1 MLVERNGKLGATS
14 FAGIGMILAG
24 TFAMLLAGLGVST
37 AGATQPNP
45 EHQVTLCHRTDSYTN
60 PYREITVDVASVL
73 NTEGHDSHDGRIF
86 FPDIPKHEQWGD
98 IIPPFDFGPGEQ
110 YAGQNYGTD
119 GQAIL
124 AAGCTVASVTATT
137 AELTTTTEGSTEST
151 TTTTVGS
158 STTGAATT
166 TTTDEST
173 TTEPGQETTTSGNTN
188 VTVGGVTTGSS
199 TVPIGGLGTPGGVVP
214 GAADNGSGDLPFTGS
229 PVGMLLGV
237 GLALIASGFGLVV
250 RRRRMGA

>member
-14 FAGIGMILAG
+14 FAGIGMILVG

-45 EHQVTLCHRTDSYTN
+45 EHQVTLCHRTDSYSN
-60 PYREITVDVASVL
+60 PYEEITVDVASVL

-110 YAGQNYGTD
+110 YAGQNFDTD

-124 AAGCTVASVTATT
+124 DAGCTVASVTTTT
-137 AELTTTTEGSTEST
+137 AESTTTTEGSTTTTEST
-151 TTTTVGS
+151 TTTTVES
-158 STTGAATT
+158 STTEASSTT
-166 TTTDEST
+166 TTEG
-173 TTEPGQETTTSGNTN
+173 EETTTSGNPG
-188 VTVGGVTTGSS
+188 VTAGGVTTGSS
-199 TVPIGGLGTPGGVVP
+199 TVPIGGLGTTGVVP
-214 GAADNGSGDLPFTGS
+214 GAAGNGGNGGGELPFTGS
-229 PVGMLLGV
+229 PVAMLLGV
-237 GLALIASGFGLVV
+237 GLALIASGVGLVL
-250 RRRRMGA
+250 RKRHLTA

>member
-45 EHQVTLCHRTDSYTN
+45 EHQVTLCHRSDSYTN
-60 PYREITVDVASVL
+60 PYQEITVDVASVL
-73 NTEGHDSHDGRIF
+73 NTKGHDSHDGRVF

-110 YAGQNYGTD
+110 YAGQNFDTD

-137 AELTTTTEGSTEST
+137 AELTTTTE
-151 TTTTVGS
+151 
-158 STTGAATT
+158 
-166 TTTDEST
+166 ST
-173 TTEPGQETTTSGNTN
+173 TTEPGQETTTSGDTD

-199 TVPIGGLGTPGGVVP
+199 TVPIGGVGTTGVVP
-214 GAADNGSGDLPFTGS
+214 GAADNGSGGELPFTGS
-229 PVGMLLGV
+229 PVATLVGV

-250 RRRRMGA
+250 RRRRMTA

>member
-14 FAGIGMILAG
+14 FAGIGVILAG

-45 EHQVTLCHRTDSYTN
+45 EHEHKVTLCHRTGSYSN
-60 PYREITVDVASVL
+60 PYVEITVDVASVL
-73 NTEGHDSHDGRIF
+73 KTKGHDSHDGRIF

-110 YAGQNYGTD
+110 YAGQNFGTD

-124 AAGCTVASVTATT
+124 AAGCTVVSVTATT
-137 AELTTTTEGSTEST
+137 AESTTTTEGST
-151 TTTTVGS
+151 
-158 STTGAATT
+158 
-166 TTTDEST
+166 
-173 TTEPGQETTTSGNTN
+173 TTEPDQETTTSENTN

-199 TVPIGGLGTPGGVVP
+199 NGPVGGQGTTGVVP
-214 GAADNGSGDLPFTGS
+214 GAAGNGGGELPFTGS
-229 PVGMLLGV
+229 PVATLLGV
-237 GLALIASGFGLVV
+237 GLALIASGLGLVV
-250 RRRRMGA
+250 RRRHMTV